1 MQSVCPSTRSV
12 GIRYIHGGRNILTG
26 ALSYFADI
34 KAMHL
39 RKVDYVDALTV
50 ADETFAFIVN
60 NSCILWSFLVV
71 FDPFTPWGHHE

>member
-12 GIRYIHGGRNILTG
+12 GIRYVHGGRNILTG

-39 RKVDYVDALTV
+39 REVDYFDALTV

-60 NSCILWSFLVV
+60 NSSILWSFLVV